1 MIARRLTPYF
11 YFIILL
17 PTLLRADTV
26 TVLGARAPFFNLPNQ
41 NSSAP
46 AAFKLSSQFSPD
58 SQHAVIVSFFAS
70 WCAPC
75 RQELPFL
82 QSCSDS
88 LAPQGLRLVA
98 ICLDPLYIKNQR
110 QMVREMKLTCPVLHD
125 RNGTLAMRF
134 GFKKSLP
141 YSVFIT
147 RKGVIAGVST
157 GYDTT
162 RNAGIY
168 EKIRG
173 ILEQ

>member
-1 MIARRLTPYF
+1 VHGEPLVQTIGLSLDGPLISIYDSDERLTRGESSIFCRTDSPW
-11 YFIILL
+11 ILE
-17 PTLLRADTV
+17 
-26 TVLGARAPFFNLPNQ
+26 G
-41 NSSAP
+41 
-46 AAFKLSSQFSPD
+46 
-58 SQHAVIVSFFAS
+58 
-70 WCAPC
+70 
-75 RQELPFL
+75 E
-82 QSCSDS
+82 
-88 LAPQGLRLVA
+88 
-98 ICLDPLYIKNQR
+98 LDPLYIKNQR

-162 RNAGIY
+162 KNAGIY